1 MTFSGQMDGL
11 RVDHGALD
19 GAAEGMKMTVNKIDN
34 TLDTLVGNLKPLVE
48 QWDGETKEAFH
59 RCERVWDQSMREM
72 KDLLNQASLAVG
84 QSNAEYRSADLRNA
98 SKFA

>member
-19 GAAEGMKMTVNKIDN
+19 AAAEGMKMTVGKIDGC
-34 TLDTLVGNLKPLVE
+34 LDNLVGNLKPLVE

-59 RCERVWDQSMREM
+59 RCEMVWDQSMREM
-72 KDLLNQASLAVG
+72 KDLLNQASVAVQ
-84 QSNAEYRSADLRNA
+84 QSNADYRSTDVRNA
-98 SKFA
+98 GKFG